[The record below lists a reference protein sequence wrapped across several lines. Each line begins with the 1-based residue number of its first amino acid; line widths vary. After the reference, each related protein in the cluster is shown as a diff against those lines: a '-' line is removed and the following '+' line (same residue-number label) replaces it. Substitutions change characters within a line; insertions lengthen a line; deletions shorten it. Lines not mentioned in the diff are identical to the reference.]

1 MIISLLCALLASPAP
16 ETPLVVA
23 SYSYPAFDRSVA
35 LTPLAEL
42 VAQATGRPARIVL
55 FDTPDALSEA
65 ACAGK
70 VDVAM
75 TNLGAYVTMRDCAGV
90 GAVAVLDTPPAVLDR
105 YRGVLLVRAD
115 TGVTA
120 PAALPAHME
129 TLRYSEVLPGS
140 TSGALVQ
147 AALLRTLNVTPD
159 RFAARLHAGTH
170 DRALE
175 DLLSGRADIAALAEN
190 PWRTLQETEPARA
203 ASLRQLWRSEPL
215 PPGPV
220 ICRETDG
227 VPCEAIRDALLA
239 HEASGVAQALAQ
251 GWAETEGA
259 EHFRAYDDTV
269 YEPFRAP

>member
-105 YRGVLLVRAD
+105 YRGVLLAGGYRCNSACCPSGSYGDLALQRSASRLDLGRACP
-115 TGVTA
+115 GR
-120 PAALPAHME
+120 PAAHSE
-129 TLRYSEVLPGS
+129 RHTGSLR
-140 TSGALVQ
+140 
-147 AALLRTLNVTPD
+147 
-159 RFAARLHAGTH
+159 
-170 DRALE
+170 
-175 DLLSGRADIAALAEN
+175 
-190 PWRTLQETEPARA
+190 RA
-203 ASLRQLWRSEPL
+203 AP
-215 PPGPV
+215 
-220 ICRETDG
+220 CRN
-227 VPCEAIRDALLA
+227 A
-239 HEASGVAQALAQ
+239 
-251 GWAETEGA
+251 
-259 EHFRAYDDTV
+259 
-269 YEPFRAP
+269 